1 MNKRS
6 GIISMAAAAG
16 AVLAAGTAASAAT
29 VNTTANARTIPLEA
43 ASMIIEYNSSAE
55 DIGVQFF
62 LDSDG
67 WHKVQIFDPSGIEI
81 FNASAGGSVLRQG
94 GGTELFVE
102 SVEPEVGE
110 LPIKRFLKRFPAGVY
125 RFRARDNDGNL
136 LVGSDRFTHDIPAGP
151 NLITPVPAAGA
162 ECARRVPLPVLIA
175 WDVVTSSIDGRPLDI
190 VGYEVIVE
198 NEVDVNFDVKFPANI
213 LEMTVPDG
221 LLEPG
226 SDYIFEV
233 LAVEK
238 SGNQTITEG
247 CFKTA
252 Q

>member
-1 MNKRS
+1 
-6 GIISMAAAAG
+6 
-16 AVLAAGTAASAAT
+16 
-29 VNTTANARTIPLEA
+29 
-43 ASMIIEYNSSAE
+43 MIIEYNSSAE

-81 FNASAGGSVLRQG
+81 FNENAGGSVLRQG

-110 LPIKRFLKRFPAGVY
+110 LPIKRFLKRFPAGVD

-136 LVGSDRFTHDIPAGP
+136 LVGSDRFTHD
-151 NLITPVPAAGA
+151 T
-162 ECARRVPLPVLIA
+162 
-175 WDVVTSSIDGRPLDI
+175 VTSSIDGRPLDI

-238 SGNQTITEG
+238 SGNQTITDG